1 MYSGTELESRSI
13 DERTLILIPV
23 FNDYAAVGKLL
34 VELDRELAAAGITA
48 GVLIVD
54 DGSTVESSDRIEVGS
69 LQAIVG
75 VDVVE
80 LRRNLGHQRAIT
92 IGLAFAENRGKCEAV
107 VVMDGDG
114 EDDPRDVPRLIE
126 RYLAEGGQKIVFA
139 ERTRRS
145 ESRLFKFF
153 YKLYKVV
160 HVMLTGIEVKVG
172 NFSVIPRRR
181 LSSLVVVAEMW
192 NHYAAVGFKSRQPYC
207 TIPTR
212 RGRRLDG
219 KSSMNFVSLVVH
231 GLSAISVYS
240 EIVGVRLLVVAVG
253 LILATL
259 AGVLATISIQLV
271 TSRAI
276 PVWAIQTAG
285 ILLVIMLQGVLFA
298 FLLSFVML
306 GNRHGSTF
314 LPLRDHGYFISG
326 VKNIFIK
333 EHK

>member
-1 MYSGTELESRSI
+1 
-13 DERTLILIPV
+13 
-23 FNDYAAVGKLL
+23 
-34 VELDRELAAAGITA
+34 
-48 GVLIVD
+48 
-54 DGSTVESSDRIEVGS
+54 
-69 LQAIVG
+69 
-75 VDVVE
+75 
-80 LRRNLGHQRAIT
+80 
-92 IGLAFAENRGKCEAV
+92 
-107 VVMDGDG
+107 
-114 EDDPRDVPRLIE
+114 
-126 RYLAEGGQKIVFA
+126 
-139 ERTRRS
+139 
-145 ESRLFKFF
+145 
-153 YKLYKVV
+153 
-160 HVMLTGIEVKVG
+160 MLTGIEVKVG

-192 NHYAAVGFKSRQPYC
+192 NHYAAAAFKSRQPYC

-276 PVWAIQTAG
+276 PIWAIQTAG

-314 LPLRDHGYFISG
+314 PPLRDHGYFISG
-326 VKNIFIK
+326 VKNIFINK
-333 EHK
+333 HKDSHV